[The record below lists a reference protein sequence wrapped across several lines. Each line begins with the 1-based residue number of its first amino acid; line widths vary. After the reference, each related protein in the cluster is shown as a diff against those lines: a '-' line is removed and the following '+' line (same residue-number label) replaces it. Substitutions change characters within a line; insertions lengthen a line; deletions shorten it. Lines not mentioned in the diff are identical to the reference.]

1 MKRLAFVIALM
12 MITSTVFADEIGYA
26 LSGGG
31 ARGFAHI
38 GILKVLE
45 EEGLKPD
52 YISGTSIGAIIGA
65 LYALGYD
72 ATEIQELA
80 CSTDWD
86 AAMKD
91 KVSRRNLYIGQKRW
105 APYGNAVFELDEKW
119 RPKLPSAM
127 FRVNSLNLK
136 LFDLVASAAQ
146 EQDFSRYLIP
156 FSCVATDLGT
166 GQPYVFKSGSLLQAL
181 RASISIPSI
190 LPPFEVED
198 LFYIDGGISQNL
210 PIAEVKEM
218 GADLVVGIKV
228 NSSLRDAKQ
237 LSSIVDVLDQ
247 TINIGITRNLKE
259 NLDQCDLL
267 LEPDLMQYSS
277 TNFKHVNEIIAIG
290 EDYARG
296 HIEEIRAFAATIQHS
311 EEKADTGFVK
321 ALDSFF
327 VSSIEVYGNKYLSA
341 AKIREYLGLQP
352 GKTLSKQEIFAA
364 CQRAWNSQYFNVLYP
379 DLVPLEDKEYQ
390 LNIHVSE
397 RQPKTIAINNS
408 YNDVEKL
415 TASVILSV
423 ENLLLK
429 NSRFIAAVILGGKNE
444 LNVDYVKN
452 FGDFWG
458 VYYRLFPYFN
468 EKTLYVYN
476 DDHYRIN
483 SVKSLEWGGTTGLGL
498 FTKDIAIAE
507 LFWYYSNTNLY
518 RGISESEMPPRRYAV
533 SGIGLKAYHESLDDY
548 IFPYSGA
555 KLIGKFNFARDE
567 QLSDYIY
574 NSMRG
579 HLEGYLPMTSGLSL
593 KAAANIGSYFD
604 SVPSDKFDPFAI
616 GGIDG
621 FKGYSRY
628 EISAPHFWIYDF
640 GIVYNPVK
648 NLHFQAGI
656 QKMGYDDNEFWAKD
670 IQKEYC
676 YYAGMGYSTMFGPLR
691 LQIALNERKNLNT
704 MLSLGFDTD
713 IFEFSRK

>member
-1 MKRLAFVIALM
+1 M
-12 MITSTVFADEIGYA
+12 
-26 LSGGG
+26 
-31 ARGFAHI
+31 
-38 GILKVLE
+38 
-45 EEGLKPD
+45 
-52 YISGTSIGAIIGA
+52 
-65 LYALGYD
+65 
-72 ATEIQELA
+72 
-80 CSTDWD
+80 
-86 AAMKD
+86 
-91 KVSRRNLYIGQKRW
+91 
-105 APYGNAVFELDEKW
+105 
-119 RPKLPSAM
+119 
-127 FRVNSLNLK
+127 
-136 LFDLVASAAQ
+136 
-146 EQDFSRYLIP
+146 
-156 FSCVATDLGT
+156 
-166 GQPYVFKSGSLLQAL
+166 
-181 RASISIPSI
+181 
-190 LPPFEVED
+190 ED
-198 LFYIDGGISQNL
+198 
-210 PIAEVKEM
+210 
-218 GADLVVGIKV
+218 
-228 NSSLRDAKQ
+228 
-237 LSSIVDVLDQ
+237 
-247 TINIGITRNLKE
+247 
-259 NLDQCDLL
+259 
-267 LEPDLMQYSS
+267 
-277 TNFKHVNEIIAIG
+277 
-290 EDYARG
+290 
-296 HIEEIRAFAATIQHS
+296 
-311 EEKADTGFVK
+311 
-321 ALDSFF
+321 
-327 VSSIEVYGNKYLSA
+327 
-341 AKIREYLGLQP
+341 
-352 GKTLSKQEIFAA
+352 GK
-364 CQRAWNSQYFNVLYP
+364 
-379 DLVPLEDKEYQ
+379 YQ

-429 NSRFIAAVILGGKNE
+429 ISRFIAAVILGGKNE

-648 NLHFQAGI
+648 NLHFLAGI
-656 QKMGYDDNEFWAKD
+656 QKMGFDDDEFWAKD